1 MAARNETQFE
11 KLIDEA
17 TRRKDFELLE
27 QYLETEECENVSHK
41 CSKQFV
47 NKLDKL
53 LCQEL
58 DKQEFKTISTLLNSL
73 WKCGEKISIA
83 GEDGLPA
90 MIKYGLIGKMVNWF
104 EKVKGILILRGNEN
118 NKTLTTLAEDFFN
131 VLLAVYDS
139 RPEGKMQMLENFV
152 LRTCTLIAD
161 VRISIYVQQEVVRKL
176 NLMLD
181 NMPRDARKKIF
192 STKEMLPVMS
202 DMGRRILDAGD
213 YDLQVAITEALCRMI
228 PEKQRRELACQWF
241 SMEFVSNAFKGIKD
255 SEFETDCRKFLNQ
268 VNGMLG
274 DKRRVFT
281 YPCLS
286 AALDK
291 YELQI
296 PLDENLEEFWIDFNI
311 GSRSISFYVAA
322 DNADHQWETVI
333 IPEEEVVL
341 YNLEEKDSKKLLTID
356 LKSPMNVGNQEGEKI
371 FLNFDSILEIK
382 DVTGKVY
389 GLSKCKGFSKKQS
402 SSVAKTTVHVV
413 FDESGSQVLVPESQ
427 FSPHLEEK
435 SEEEKLSKYKSQQL
449 PGTQRTLCTNNNQD
463 KHKGS
468 SSKITTSCKRKVSE
482 ASVLI
487 PGTTRFPMRSPLL
500 FVSTSTPCK
509 GRFKLPLKMM
519 SSADRSNSNDI
530 NETRT
535 KNVYKEPT
543 GNGQRHVSD
552 NEFFETEQNVRKSK
566 IRDETKLPEKGK
578 CYEEVLKNIEEAEN
592 GATRKQALDDALDI
606 VPDSQPTGR
615 SNKHLLP
622 GLLES
627 SSDKKRTWKK
637 RACSVPENNITT
649 GSTQKLNLSS
659 GPTSHTDK
667 QINTNREKQ
676 QQNGIQITREENCK
690 ILSGQSKSINNL
702 ELKHNT
708 EEEADVLSGKETT
721 NSKQS
726 KMKTKSKEMTDATK
740 SLISKISDRYKEKT
754 NEKSKTRDSSGFNRP
769 CLSKSCFS
777 VNKEKV
783 QNRSLKTTTFLD
795 TTSGHTVDDV
805 YNFNISGFDEPTIK
819 IQDCHVKEQ
828 NVRTDPKKKGNPDE
842 IKTSTEMKAGK
853 KTRNNRDKKHLF
865 SDTDTEYRGDDSKTD
880 ISWLQESKSKPQL
893 IDYSRNKNLGKSI
906 IAGKTDKF
914 SEPACRMDT
923 SKGKTAKKKKE
934 TERKK
939 QAPRQDNMIE
949 QTYRTKRPRKAA
961 LAKNYKEPS
970 SSEESESEREYSAC
984 TSKKE
989 KSKIQKPMNEENRD
1003 RDQQKKFQNTVSL
1016 EPKIVVD
1023 YVNKAYIKSKN
1034 FDEEK
1039 EIEMSLPES
1048 PASLETMRGAERL
1061 SEGDVTQ
1068 EHISIEGSPGL
1079 QESTPKNEE
1088 TLNFGKGISPNN
1100 LCPQNK
1106 SFQNMCLNQSPE
1118 MTVKKLTV
1126 GNKSFSPVMT
1136 ASSLLNLTPVTPYKT
1151 VSGKHTKESVSE
1163 TCDANENLSFGHGF
1177 SDKLSVEGK
1186 LQDITKPIIKNKR
1199 EEPSPLSVSSGSKIQ
1214 SWSQECYGPVHE
1226 SGPTIHTFLKR
1237 RYQSDTE
1244 SHSDEVE
1251 TSKKE
1256 EKKRTRRTKLQ
1267 PKKLFKKD
1275 DTVTYRVSESLSTAS
1290 VLGEN
1295 VWEPGYSTLSMCQK
1309 FQKEFTKK
1317 MESRSQKMDHFTKQS
1332 LRAAHQHLATMNYQL
1347 HECRIRQLDKFHLVI
1362 LEEIE
1367 NFEKDSQSLKN
1378 MEKEFLAF
1386 WKKQK
1391 QTLSTY
1397 LKNEQQRFQIL
1408 KTSFEKNIYR
1418 TVDYEERIF
1427 TSQMHLMKED
1437 MKGLQEKFLKEMQ
1450 EEELINVR
1458 RGLQTLFLSED
1469 REF

>member
-1 MAARNETQFE
+1 MAGFSPCGGEFE

-659 GPTSHTDK
+659 GPTSHTDE

-906 IAGKTDKF
+906 SAGKTDKF

-1023 YVNKAYIKSKN
+1023 YVNKAFIKSKN

-1048 PASLETMRGAERL
+1048 PASPETMRGAERL

-1177 SDKLSVEGK
+1177 SDKLSVGK

-1226 SGPTIHTFLKR
+1226 S
-1237 RYQSDTE
+1237 
-1244 SHSDEVE
+1244 
-1251 TSKKE
+1251 
-1256 EKKRTRRTKLQ
+1256 
-1267 PKKLFKKD
+1267 
-1275 DTVTYRVSESLSTAS
+1275 VSESLSTAS

>member
-659 GPTSHTDK
+659 GPTSHTARVSETSLHSDFTK
-667 QINTNREKQ
+667 Y
-676 QQNGIQITREENCK
+676 
-690 ILSGQSKSINNL
+690 S
-702 ELKHNT
+702 NT

-906 IAGKTDKF
+906 SAGKTDKF

-934 TERKK
+934 TECKK

-1023 YVNKAYIKSKN
+1023 YVNKAFIKSKN

-1177 SDKLSVEGK
+1177 SDKLSVGK

-1267 PKKLFKKD
+1267 PKKLFKTD